1 MTAQQLAAHANGVR
15 RRAFSLPVEVWLTLA
30 LCVMPFVLLSA
41 GGSVDTAIRILLWG
55 IFGLGFDILF
65 GYAGLLSF
73 GQAAF
78 FGTGGFVT
86 AYLLVSGIVTSFP
99 LAIGAGVLASMAFS
113 VLVGFVALRR
123 VGIYFS
129 MITFAIS
136 ELCFFIQHSILAPWT
151 GGDNGLPG
159 VPHPTWQV
167 GDTLLELKPDW
178 GMYAV
183 ILAIFIATFWFARR
197 LVTSPFG
204 RVLNAIRI
212 NADRSLAVGHNI
224 QRYKMAA
231 FVVAAGY
238 AGLAGTLIG
247 IFQSYVGPDA
257 FAFDTSGQVVMQ
269 TVVGGMRT
277 LIGPLVGAA
286 LWIYLRDILQQ
297 I

>member
-1 MTAQQLAAHANGVR
+1 MTGQQLVAHANGAR
-15 RRAFSLPVEVWLTLA
+15 RRAVSLPVEVWLTLA
-30 LCVMPFVLLSA
+30 LCVMPFVLLAS

-78 FGTGGFVT
+78 FGTGSFVT
-86 AYLLVSGIVTSFP
+86 AYLLVSGLVTNFA

-113 VLVGFVALRR
+113 LLVGFVALRR

-136 ELCFFIQHSILAPWT
+136 ELCFFIQHSMLSPWT

-159 VPHPTWQV
+159 VPYPTWQV
-167 GDTLLELKPDW
+167 GDTLLALTPGW

-183 ILAIFIATFWFARR
+183 ILVIFVATFWFARR